1 MKPTVKVIPGINL
14 KPHLP
19 PNLALRRV
27 ISRSGRGV
35 YASCDTLFRGA
46 IFGRDSIEVAEDLLL
61 YKPRLVK
68 RIILTLASLQGEMFD
83 DITEEEPGKII
94 HEYRTPVVDGK
105 RLKGVSEHIYKE
117 LCAKWGGTDKE
128 MAYYGSVD
136 ATPHFVRLVYA
147 FCNKYGPK
155 LLDERVAL
163 RSGHKLSM
171 QLVIENCIDWLIKRQ
186 DASSLGLI
194 EYKRTN
200 PQGLLNQVWKDSNE
214 FYIHTD
220 GKPANHEAPIASV
233 EVQGLAFDAFIAA
246 TRLLRNPRADLRVR
260 AERIRFSTLQYLWLP
275 DDRYFGLGIDY
286 GKRGKPRIMGIHT
299 ANPASLLDTR
309 MFDDLPE
316 QLRHTYVSSIIK
328 TIFSP
333 EFLTDAGIRS
343 RALSGANLVSFWDYH
358 GSYVSWP
365 KETYD
370 IAKGLKRQGFPE
382 LAKQLENRLLNVVLK
397 NREYP
402 EFVYVDEWG
411 RVLNSSPA
419 QHEHANI
426 VVVDSTNNPERI
438 QAWTVSAIV
447 AIVTERLRAKV
458 ASVGLPRKPYQTAWQ
473 NELEKHIM
481 THIPQIN
488 RMINPFSLSARY
500 PTYQYKLDKK

>member
-1 MKPTVKVIPGINL
+1 MKPTVKAIPGINL
-14 KPHLP
+14 KPYLP

-27 ISRSGRGV
+27 VSRSGKGV

-46 IFGRDSIEVAEDLLL
+46 IFGRDSIEVAEDLLP
-61 YKPRLVK
+61 YKPKLVK
-68 RIILTLASLQGEMFD
+68 RIIITLASLQGEVFD
-83 DITEEEPGKII
+83 DITEEEPGKIV
-94 HEYRTPVVDGK
+94 HEYRTTIVDGK
-105 RLKGVSEHIYKE
+105 KLKGVSKKIYEE
-117 LCAKWGGTDKE
+117 LASKWGGTDTE

-136 ATPHFVRLVYA
+136 ATPHFIRLVYTY
-147 FCNKYGPK
+147 CKKYGPN
-155 LLDERVAL
+155 LLQERITL

-171 QLVIENCIDWLIKRQ
+171 SLVIENAVDWLIKRQ
-186 DASSLGLI
+186 DASALGLI

-200 PQGLLNQVWKDSNE
+200 PKGILNQVWKDSNE
-214 FYIHTD
+214 FYLHTN
-220 GKPANHEAPIASV
+220 GKPANHDAPIASV
-233 EVQGLAFDAFIAA
+233 EVQGLAFDAFMASIQ
-246 TRLLRNPRADLRVR
+246 LLPNARADMRIR

-275 DDRYFGLGIDY
+275 DDHYFGLGIDY
-286 GKRGKPRIMGIHT
+286 DKKGEPRIIATHT
-299 ANPASLLDTR
+299 ANPAALLDTR
-309 MFDDLPE
+309 IFDDLPE
-316 QLRHTYVSSIIK
+316 QLRHMYVSSIIR

-343 RALSGANLVSFWDYH
+343 RALSGASLVSFWDYH

-365 KETYD
+365 KETFD

-419 QHEHANI
+419 QHEHGHV

-447 AIVTERLRAKV
+447 AIVSERLR
-458 ASVGLPRKPYQTAWQ
+458 SRIKPTRRTFTSQWKA
-473 NELEKHIM
+473 ELEQHIM
-481 THIPQIN
+481 AHIPQIN

-500 PTYQYKLDKK
+500 PTYPYRLDKKQ